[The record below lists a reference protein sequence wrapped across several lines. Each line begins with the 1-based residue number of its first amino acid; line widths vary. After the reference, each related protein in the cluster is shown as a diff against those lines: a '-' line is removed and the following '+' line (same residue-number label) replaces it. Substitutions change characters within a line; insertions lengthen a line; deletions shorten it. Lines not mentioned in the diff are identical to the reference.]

1 MPRFFIPLL
10 TMMLFALSG
19 TASAQQ
25 FDSFRFVSEI
35 SPAIA
40 GSVTG
45 IEFFESASGDNDA
58 DNPKAALSFLD
69 ASGLSTVFD
78 VEFSP
83 SGIIRDGV
91 PIFMSGT
98 TFGNSNAP
106 SLDLEDVQFLVGNL
120 VNPEDPEA
128 LLPIHWFRMTLHN
141 GVWSGVFRI
150 NDKIYSI
157 DRLQTDNVIEVRTTS
172 STNELFQPATL
183 ARVTALIDEEYVFA
197 DSVGDSVGMDNTGHI
212 FALESIHVMDGLTT
226 DTLGIAL
233 RLDQL
238 VYQNASALTSSSQP
252 FDLAAGASEW
262 LDNNAEAFGI
272 TDNLATF
279 IFRGANTRSPVD
291 GVHIATGIVQDNFV
305 IQGNSIYYQF
315 ESAHYFGSLLGLPIE
330 AGTLQQFVA
339 DGLHPLP
346 AADWSQSQREFL
358 SANPP
363 PAELTQTLSF
373 DAPIIEITEDP
384 INQIPQDLIDS
395 DLGEGSDNGGLL
407 QSDDSDV
414 VSESGGS
421 GGGSFGTSLL
431 LLWLLSLIPAVR
443 TRFC

>member
-1 MPRFFIPLL
+1 
-10 TMMLFALSG
+10 
-19 TASAQQ
+19 
-25 FDSFRFVSEI
+25 
-35 SPAIA
+35 
-40 GSVTG
+40 
-45 IEFFESASGDNDA
+45 
-58 DNPKAALSFLD
+58 
-69 ASGLSTVFD
+69 
-78 VEFSP
+78 
-83 SGIIRDGV
+83 
-91 PIFMSGT
+91 
-98 TFGNSNAP
+98 
-106 SLDLEDVQFLVGNL
+106 
-120 VNPEDPEA
+120 
-128 LLPIHWFRMTLHN
+128 
-141 GVWSGVFRI
+141 
-150 NDKIYSI
+150 
-157 DRLQTDNVIEVRTTS
+157 
-172 STNELFQPATL
+172 
-183 ARVTALIDEEYVFA
+183 
-197 DSVGDSVGMDNTGHI
+197 
-212 FALESIHVMDGLTT
+212 MDGLTT

-262 LDNNAEAFGI
+262 LDNNTEAFGI

-346 AADWSQSQREFL
+346 AADWSESQRDFL

-395 DLGEGSDNGGLL
+395 DLGEGSDNSGLL
-407 QSDDSDV
+407 QSDDSDT

-421 GGGSFGTSLL
+421 GGGSFGTSVL